1 MKHLAI
7 LAFLSASAGAQVT
20 VRFTP
25 EPMVVPASQLA
36 TARDLGRWTVIACND
51 GPATVSL
58 PSERIDLAAGNIRLI
73 DADDA
78 LLVLTA
84 AQKRTV
90 AATVAKYGTTAAQIV
105 ALGLAV
111 ASRANLPTSAAL
123 SLGSAFLPQLAGIAQ
138 DQVPSVAP
146 LTSSVKY
153 PVVLEPGGC
162 FTDHRFAGKMKSPQI
177 VIARIVLP
185 AFPVA
190 SVTVPAPTP
199 HPTASFEIP
208 RDPFVVL
215 GF

>member
-1 MKHLAI
+1 MKKLAI
-7 LAFLSASAGAQVT
+7 FALLSASAGAQVI

-25 EPMVVPASQLA
+25 EPMAVPASQIA
-36 TARDLGRWTVIACND
+36 TARDLGRWTVVGCND
-51 GPATVSL
+51 GPATVSI

-90 AATVAKYGTTAAQIV
+90 AATVAKYGTTVAQIV

-111 ASRANLPTSAAL
+111 ASRANFPTSAAL
-123 SLGSAFLPQLAGIAQ
+123 SLGGAFLPQLAGLAQ
-138 DQVPSVAP
+138 AQVPSVAP

-153 PVVLEPGGC
+153 PVTLEPGGC

-177 VIARIVLP
+177 VTSRIVLP
-185 AFPVA
+185 G
-190 SVTVPAPTP
+190 APTP
-199 HPTASFEIP
+199 IPQTSARFEIP